1 MGRPSFSIYDASAG
15 SGKTYA
21 LVKEYLKIIL
31 TAHKNDAYRNILAIT
46 FTNKAVHEMKSR
58 IVGSLSEF
66 AKDEPSKKAFDLMQD
81 LATDTGLSIIAIKS
95 KSQQIIKHIIHNY
108 AAFDISTIDKFTH
121 KVIRAFAHD
130 LKLPMTFEVTL
141 DTENLLIEAVDA
153 IIAQAGEDE
162 TLTKLLIDFTMEK
175 TDDDKSWDI
184 SREILDTGRLVLN
197 ENHRNEITHFHDKSI
212 ADFVEIKKK
221 LIESCKVLEKDNAEF
236 AQAALTLIENNG
248 IDLKSFSRGTFPNHL
263 ISIRDGKFNPKNKT
277 FHEFD
282 DIAINKTA
290 KDRALIENLIPELI
304 QILATIYKNFEKRDF
319 YKAFLKNITPL
330 SLLNTVSNELAKIQE
345 EQNVLSITE
354 FNSLIHRE
362 IQNQPA
368 PFIYERLGERYRHF
382 FIDEF
387 QDTSEMQWQNLIPLI
402 DNALAG
408 QDDYG
413 EKGTL
418 MIVGD
423 PKQSIYRWR
432 GGKAE
437 QFIELS
443 KDNNP
448 FNNPDKKLEHLDKN
462 YRSYSQVI
470 EFNNE
475 FFKLLSS
482 EFEQPDYKDLYENH
496 SHQKSNDKTGGYVNI
511 SFIPKVESTEE
522 DEDALDKSELFV
534 LATLSTIQKV
544 LQEGFEYKDIV
555 ILTRKR
561 SQGIAIAN
569 YLTEQNIPLLSSET
583 LMIQNATEVR
593 LIIHL
598 LKYLKNNA
606 DLEAKAHFLHYIAE
620 NIQDQLS
627 VHDFI
632 AKGMEQK
639 LEADF
644 EKWLMSYDISLSF
657 QNIRKKSLYEAVEV
671 IVSKFILPPAPSK
684 RGGDSV
690 DMLTVESLGRKDAV
704 LESNKKGYKTGGNY
718 SHLLLEKAIGHRKQ
732 PTVAEKILWDELKT
746 QSLGSKFRQQH
757 LIDNYIVDFVSL
769 SKKLIVEVDG
779 GYHFTPEQ
787 IALDEER
794 TKVLTELGYKV
805 IRFRNEEVVGSI
817 SQVLNAIKGALK
829 NQEQMLELNNDKLF
843 NSANESKDNVASK
856 SPSLSGRAGVGN
868 AYVQYFLDIVLER
881 DVRNQAGIS
890 DFLNFWDKNAEKF
903 SIPSPEGNNAVRIMT
918 IHKSKGL
925 EFPVVIMPFAEEDY
939 NRKPKDKLWLDGE
952 EMGFG
957 LPKVLVDN
965 SSAVEGFGV
974 EAKSVYDQKKQE
986 ELLDN
991 VNVLYVALT
1000 RAEEQLYVISNMNLS
1015 SKGEVPKNNMCTFF
1029 INYLTSKG
1037 VFDENILEYEFGG
1050 ATKLS
1055 NKAKHIDTSKAIRVV
1070 AEVLNP
1076 KNIKIAQREALMWG
1090 THQQESIEY
1099 GNVVHEILSFVKTKN
1114 DIDLAVTK
1122 SIESGLITFNQK
1134 ELVHKTIQ
1142 DIVNHEEL
1150 EFFFS
1155 EEHEVLNEQ
1164 TIIQKEGK
1172 TIKPDR
1178 MVVTKNKEVYLLD
1191 YKTGVHN
1198 AKYQKQLE
1206 NYQSAI
1212 ELMGYKVVKK
1222 ALIYIGKEIDVVN
1235 L

>member
-1 MGRPSFSIYDASAG
+1 MQRPSFSIYDASAG

-31 TAHKNDAYRNILAIT
+31 VAKKNDAYRNILAIT

-66 AKDEPSKKAFDLMQD
+66 AKDEPSSKAVDLMQD
-81 LATDTGLSIIAIKS
+81 LAVDTALSVIQIKT

-130 LKLPMTFEVTL
+130 LGLPMTFEVTL
-141 DTENLLIEAVDA
+141 DTENLLVEAVDA

-197 ENHRNEITHFHDKSI
+197 ENNRNEITHFHDKSI
-212 ADFVEIKKK
+212 ADFVAIKAK
-221 LIESCKVLEKDNAEF
+221 LNEACKVLEKESVAFAEE
-236 AQAALTLIENNG
+236 ALLLIEKNG
-248 IDLKSFSRGTFPNHL
+248 IDSKSFSGAYFPKHL
-263 ISIRDGKFNPKNKT
+263 ISIQEGKFNPKNKT
-277 FHEFD
+277 YHEYD
-282 DIAINKTA
+282 DIKINKTA
-290 KDRALIENLIPELI
+290 KDRAIIENIIPELL
-304 QILATIYKNFEKRDF
+304 QLVATIYKTFEKRDF

-330 SLLNTVSNELAKIQE
+330 SLLNTVSNELAKIQS
-345 EQNVLSITE
+345 EQNVLSISE
-354 FNSLIHRE
+354 FNAIIHRE

-402 DNALAG
+402 DNATSSEI
-408 QDDYG
+408 DG

-437 QFIELS
+437 QFIDLS
-443 KDNNP
+443 KDQNP
-448 FNNPDKKLEHLDKN
+448 FNNPEKVLKHLDKN

-470 EFNNE
+470 EFNND
-475 FFKLLSS
+475 FFKMLSN
-482 EFEQPDYKDLYENH
+482 EFEHLDYKDLYANH
-496 SHQKSNDKTGGYVNI
+496 SHQKLNDKKGGYVNI
-511 SFIPKVESTEE
+511 SFIPKVEKTDVNPESLGEE
-522 DEDALDKSELFV
+522 EALDKTELYV
-534 LATLSTIQKV
+534 LATLNTIQKV
-544 LQEGFEYKDIV
+544 IREGFEYKDIV

-561 SQGIAIAN
+561 SQGIAIAT
-569 YLTEQNIPLLSSET
+569 YLTEQQIPLLSSET

-598 LKYLKNNA
+598 LKYLKNSS
-606 DLEAKAHFLHYIAE
+606 DLESKANFLQYLAQ
-620 NIQDQLS
+620 NSQDKLP

-632 AKGMEQK
+632 AKGMSLFQET
-639 LEADF
+639 DF
-644 EKWLMSYDISLSF
+644 ENWLMSFDVSLSF
-657 QNIRKKSLYEAVEV
+657 QNIRKKSLYEAVET
-671 IVSKFILPPAPSK
+671 IVAKFLSPALS
-684 RGGDSV
+684 RGKGDEAVNGV
-690 DMLTVESLGRKDAV
+690 DKLG
-704 LESNKKGYKTGGNY
+704 YMTGGNY
-718 SHLLLEKAIGHRKQ
+718 SHLLIEKAKEKTKE
-732 PTVAEKILWDELKT
+732 PTSAEKILWMELKSK
-746 QSLGSKFRQQH
+746 SLEEYKFRQQH
-757 LIDNYIVDFVSL
+757 LIDDFIVDFVCL

-779 GYHFTPEQ
+779 DYHFSDEQ
-787 IALDEER
+787 IDLDENR
-794 TKVLTELGYKV
+794 TRTLKILGYKV
-805 IRFRNEEVVGSI
+805 IRFTNEQVIKSI
-817 SQVLNAIKGALK
+817 SEVLKEIKKELVS
-829 NQEQMLELNNDKLF
+829 QEVFQD
-843 NSANESKDNVASK
+843 SI
-856 SPSLSGRAGVGN
+856 SPVMAPFPSGRAGVGN

-881 DVRNQAGIS
+881 DIRNQAGIS

-903 SIPSPEGNNAVRIMT
+903 SIPSPEGTNAVRIMT

-925 EFPVVIMPFAEEDY
+925 EFPVVIFPFAEEDY
-939 NRKPKDKLWLDGE
+939 NRKPKDKLWLNAE
-952 EMGFG
+952 EQDFG
-957 LPKVLVDN
+957 LPKVLIDN
-965 SSAVEGFGV
+965 SSAVEGFGE
-974 EAKSVYDQKKQE
+974 EAAGVYNQKKQE

-991 VNVLYVALT
+991 INVLYVALT

-1015 SKGEVPKNNMCTFF
+1015 RKGEVPTNNMCTFF
-1029 INYLTSKG
+1029 INYLESKN
-1037 VFDENILEYEFGG
+1037 VFKADQIEYEFGKE
-1050 ATKLS
+1050 TKLS
-1055 NKAKHIDTSKAIRVV
+1055 TNKKHVDTSKRIPLV
-1070 AEVLNP
+1070 AEILNP

-1090 THQQESIEY
+1090 THQQEAIEY
-1099 GNVVHEILSFVKTKN
+1099 GNIIHEILSFVKTKN
-1114 DIDLAVTK
+1114 DVDLAITK
-1122 SIESGLITFNQK
+1122 SIEDGLITFAQK
-1134 ELVHKTIQ
+1134 EIVFNTIQ
-1142 DIVNHEEL
+1142 EIVNHREL
-1150 EFFFS
+1150 EICFA
-1155 EEHEVLNEQ
+1155 EGNEVWNEQ
-1164 TIIQKEGK
+1164 TIIQKQGK

-1178 MVVTKNKEVYLLD
+1178 MVLTKNNEVFLLD
-1191 YKTGVHN
+1191 YKTGTHN
-1198 AKYQKQLE
+1198 SKYQLQLE

>member
-1 MGRPSFSIYDASAG
+1 MEHKVNSVSTPSSSGRLERPSFAIYDASAG

-31 TAHKNDAYRNILAIT
+31 VAPKNDAYRNILAIT

-66 AKDEPSKKAFDLMQD
+66 AKDTPSQKAADLMHD
-81 LATDTGLSIIAIKS
+81 LAKDTALSIIQIKT

-197 ENHRNEITHFHDKSI
+197 ENHRSEITHFHDKSI

-236 AQAALTLIENNG
+236 AHAALTLIENNG

-263 ISIRDGKFNPKNKT
+263 ISIRDGKYNPKNKT
-277 FHEFD
+277 FHEVD

-290 KDRALIENLIPELI
+290 KDRALIENIIPELI
-304 QILATIYKNFEKRDF
+304 QILGTIYKNFEKRDF
-319 YKAFLKNITPL
+319 YKAFLRNITPL

-345 EQNVLSITE
+345 EQNVLSISE
-354 FNSLIHRE
+354 FNAIIHRE

-448 FNNPDKKLEHLDKN
+448 FSNPEKKLEHLDKN

-496 SHQKSNDKTGGYVNI
+496 SHQKTNDKTGGYVNI
-511 SFIPKVESTEE
+511 SFIPKVETTEE
-522 DEDALDKSELFV
+522 DEEALDKTELFV
-534 LATLSTIQKV
+534 LATMNTIQKV

-620 NIQDQLS
+620 NIQDQLP

-671 IVSKFILPPAPSK
+671 VITKFLSPNLAK
-684 RGGDSV
+684 GG
-690 DMLTVESLGRKDAV
+690 G
-704 LESNKKGYKTGGNY
+704 
-718 SHLLLEKAIGHRKQ
+718 
-732 PTVAEKILWDELKT
+732 
-746 QSLGSKFRQQH
+746 
-757 LIDNYIVDFVSL
+757 
-769 SKKLIVEVDG
+769 
-779 GYHFTPEQ
+779 
-787 IALDEER
+787 
-794 TKVLTELGYKV
+794 
-805 IRFRNEEVVGSI
+805 
-817 SQVLNAIKGALK
+817 
-829 NQEQMLELNNDKLF
+829 
-843 NSANESKDNVASK
+843 
-856 SPSLSGRAGVGN
+856 

-881 DVRNQAGIS
+881 DVRNQAGIA

-939 NRKPKDKLWLDGE
+939 SRKPKDKLWLDGE
-952 EMGFG
+952 EMDFG

-965 SSAVEGFGV
+965 SSAVEGFGF
-974 EAKSVYDQKKQE
+974 EAKAVYDQKKQE

-1029 INYLTSKG
+1029 INYLVSKG
-1037 VFDENILEYEFGG
+1037 VFDENKLDYDFGSN
-1050 ATKLS
+1050 AKLS
-1055 NKAKHIDTSKAIRVV
+1055 SKAKHIDTSKAIRVV
-1070 AEVLNP
+1070 DEILNP

-1099 GNVVHEILSFVKTKN
+1099 GNVVHEILSFVKTKK
-1114 DIDLAVTK
+1114 DVDLAVTK
-1122 SIESGLITFNQK
+1122 SIEDGLITFAQK
-1134 ELVHKTIQ
+1134 ELVQKTIQ
-1142 DIVNHEEL
+1142 DIVNHEAL
-1150 EFFFS
+1150 ESFFS
-1155 EEHEVLNEQ
+1155 EKHTVLNEQ

-1178 MVVTKNKEVYLLD
+1178 MVVTKDKEVFLLD

-1198 AKYQKQLE
+1198 AKYQKQIE
-1206 NYQSAI
+1206 DYHSAI

-1222 ALIYIGKEIDVVN
+1222 ALIYIGKEIDVVD

>member
-1 MGRPSFSIYDASAG
+1 LEHKVNPVSTPSPSGRLGRPSFAIYDASAG

-31 TAHKNDAYRNILAIT
+31 VAPKNDAYRNILAIT

-66 AKDEPSKKAFDLMQD
+66 AKDEPTQKAQDLMED
-81 LATDTGLSIIAIKS
+81 LAMDTALSIIQIKT

-197 ENHRNEITHFHDKSI
+197 ENHRNEITHFHDKTI

-236 AQAALTLIENNG
+236 AQAALTLIGNNG

-263 ISIRDGKFNPKNKT
+263 ISIRDGKYNPKNKT
-277 FHEFD
+277 FHVFD

-290 KDRALIENLIPELI
+290 KDRPLIENIIPELI
-304 QILATIYKNFEKRDF
+304 QILGTVYKNFEKRDF
-319 YKAFLKNITPL
+319 YKAFLRNITPL

-345 EQNVLSITE
+345 EQNVLSIAE
-354 FNSLIHRE
+354 FNAIIHRE

-448 FNNPDKKLEHLDKN
+448 FANPDKKLEHLDKN

-470 EFNNE
+470 DFNNE

-496 SHQKSNDKTGGYVNI
+496 SHQKTNDKTGGYVNI
-511 SFIPKVESTEE
+511 SFIPKVETTEE
-522 DEDALDKSELFV
+522 DEGLDKTELFV
-534 LATLSTIQKV
+534 LATLNTIQKV

-593 LIIHL
+593 LIIYL

-606 DLEAKAHFLHYIAE
+606 DLEAKAHFLHYVAE
-620 NIQDQLS
+620 NIQDQLP

-639 LEADF
+639 LEVDF

-671 IVSKFILPPAPSK
+671 VITKFLSPNLAK
-684 RGGDSV
+684 GG
-690 DMLTVESLGRKDAV
+690 G
-704 LESNKKGYKTGGNY
+704 
-718 SHLLLEKAIGHRKQ
+718 
-732 PTVAEKILWDELKT
+732 
-746 QSLGSKFRQQH
+746 
-757 LIDNYIVDFVSL
+757 
-769 SKKLIVEVDG
+769 
-779 GYHFTPEQ
+779 
-787 IALDEER
+787 
-794 TKVLTELGYKV
+794 
-805 IRFRNEEVVGSI
+805 
-817 SQVLNAIKGALK
+817 
-829 NQEQMLELNNDKLF
+829 
-843 NSANESKDNVASK
+843 
-856 SPSLSGRAGVGN
+856 

-939 NRKPKDKLWLDGE
+939 SRKPKDKLWLDGE
-952 EMGFG
+952 EMNFG

-1029 INYLTSKG
+1029 INYLMSKG
-1037 VFDENILEYEFGG
+1037 VFDENKLDYEFGS

-1099 GNVVHEILSFVKTKN
+1099 GNVVHEILSFVKTKK

-1134 ELVHKTIQ
+1134 KVVRQTIQ
-1142 DIVNHEEL
+1142 DIVNHTAL
-1150 EFFFS
+1150 DSFFS
-1155 EEHEVLNEQ
+1155 EQHLVLNEQ

-1178 MVVTKNKEVYLLD
+1178 MVVTKDKEVFLLD
-1191 YKTGVHN
+1191 YKTGAHD
-1198 AKYQKQLE
+1198 AKYQKQLA

>member
-1 MGRPSFSIYDASAG
+1 MQRPSFSIYDASAG

-31 TAHKNDAYRNILAIT
+31 TANKNDAYRNILAIT

-66 AKDEPSKKAFDLMQD
+66 TKDEPSQKAAHLMQD
-81 LATDTGLSIIAIKS
+81 LALDTALSIGQIKV

-130 LKLPMTFEVTL
+130 LNLPMTFEVTL

-197 ENHRNEITHFHDKSI
+197 ENHRSEIIHFQDKTI

-221 LIESCKVLEKDNAEF
+221 LKESCKVLEKNNAEF
-236 AQAALTLIENNG
+236 AQAALTLIENSG

-263 ISIRDGKFNPKNKT
+263 ISIRDGKYNSKNKT
-277 FHEFD
+277 FHEFE
-282 DIAINKTA
+282 DITINKTA
-290 KDRALIENLIPELI
+290 KDRALIENLIPELL
-304 QILATIYKNFEKRDF
+304 QILAAIYKNFEKRDF
-319 YKAFLKNITPL
+319 YIAFLKNITPL

-402 DNALAG
+402 DNALSG
-408 QDDYG
+408 QDEHG

-443 KDNNP
+443 KDSNP
-448 FNNPDKKLEHLDKN
+448 FNNPDKRLEHLDKN
-462 YRSYSQVI
+462 YRSYSEVI
-470 EFNNE
+470 NFNNA
-475 FFKLLSS
+475 FFKMLSG
-482 EFEQPDYKDLYENH
+482 EFEHPDYKDLYENH
-496 SHQKSNDKTGGYVNI
+496 SHQKTNDKTGGYVNI
-511 SFIPKVESTEE
+511 SFIPAIEE
-522 DEDALDKSELFV
+522 TNDDEEPLDKSELYV
-534 LATLSTIQKV
+534 AATLKTIQNV
-544 LQEGFEYKDIV
+544 LREGFEFKDIV

-561 SQGIAIAN
+561 DQGIAIAN

-606 DLEAKAHFLHYIAE
+606 DLESKAYYLHYIAE
-620 NIQDQLS
+620 NIQDKYS

-632 AKGMEQK
+632 AHGMDQK
-639 LEADF
+639 QETDF
-644 EKWLMSYDISLSF
+644 EQWLMSFDISLSF
-657 QNIRKKSLYEAVEV
+657 QNIRKKSLYEAVEI
-671 IVSKFILPPAPSK
+671 IVSKFLSPNLAQ
-684 RGGDSV
+684 GG
-690 DMLTVESLGRKDAV
+690 G
-704 LESNKKGYKTGGNY
+704 
-718 SHLLLEKAIGHRKQ
+718 
-732 PTVAEKILWDELKT
+732 
-746 QSLGSKFRQQH
+746 
-757 LIDNYIVDFVSL
+757 
-769 SKKLIVEVDG
+769 
-779 GYHFTPEQ
+779 
-787 IALDEER
+787 
-794 TKVLTELGYKV
+794 
-805 IRFRNEEVVGSI
+805 
-817 SQVLNAIKGALK
+817 
-829 NQEQMLELNNDKLF
+829 
-843 NSANESKDNVASK
+843 
-856 SPSLSGRAGVGN
+856 

-881 DVRNQAGIS
+881 DVRNQAGIA
-890 DFLNFWDKNAEKF
+890 DFLNFWDKNSSKF

-939 NRKPKDKLWLDGE
+939 SKKPKDKLWLAGE
-952 EMGFG
+952 GMEFG
-957 LPKVLVDN
+957 LPKVLIDN
-965 SSAVEGFGV
+965 SSAVEGFGE
-974 EAKSVYDQKKQE
+974 EAKAVFDLKKQE

-991 VNVLYVALT
+991 INVLYVSLT
-1000 RAEEQLYVISNMNLS
+1000 RAEEQLYVISNMNLT
-1015 SKGEVPKNNMCTFF
+1015 SKGEVKTNDMSTFF
-1029 INYLTSKG
+1029 IKYLESKG
-1037 VFDENILEYEFGG
+1037 GFDREQFEYEFGSDI
-1050 ATKLS
+1050 KLS
-1055 NKAKHIDTSKAIRVV
+1055 TASKHIDTSKKIEQV
-1070 AEVLNP
+1070 AKTLNP

-1090 THQQESIEY
+1090 TYQQESIEY
-1099 GNVVHEILSFVKTKN
+1099 GNVVHEILSFVKTKE
-1114 DIDLAVTK
+1114 DVTQAVEK
-1122 SIESGLITFNQK
+1122 AIETGLINFGQK
-1134 ELVHKTIQ
+1134 DLVHQTIL
-1142 DIVNHEEL
+1142 DIVNHKEL
-1150 EFFFS
+1150 ELCFTS
-1155 EEHEVLNEQ
+1155 GNIVLNEQ
-1164 TIIQKEGK
+1164 TIIQKEGN

-1178 MVVTKNKEVYLLD
+1178 MVLNQANEVYLLD
-1191 YKTGVHN
+1191 YKTGAHN

-1206 NYQSAI
+1206 NYQQAI

-1222 ALIYIGKEIDVVN
+1222 ALIYIGKEIEVVN

>member
-1 MGRPSFSIYDASAG
+1 LENKAKPVSISSPVGRLARPSFAIYDASAG

-31 TAHKNDAYRNILAIT
+31 GAKKNDAYRNILAIT

-66 AKDEPSKKAFDLMQD
+66 AKDEPTQKAQDLMQD
-81 LATDTGLSIIAIKS
+81 LAKDIALSIIQIKT

-130 LKLPMTFEVTL
+130 LNLPMTFEVTL
-141 DTENLLIEAVDA
+141 DTENLLVEAVDA
-153 IIAQAGEDE
+153 IIAQAGQDE
-162 TLTKLLIDFTMEK
+162 TLTKLLIEFTMEK

-197 ENHRNEITHFHDKSI
+197 ENHRNEISHFHDKSI

-221 LIESCKVLEKDNAEF
+221 LIESCKSLDKENASF
-236 AQAALTLIENNG
+236 AAGLLTLIENNG
-248 IDLKSFSRGTFPNHL
+248 IDQKSFSRGTFPNHL
-263 ISIRDGKFNPKNKT
+263 ISIRDGKYNPKNKT

-282 DIAINKTA
+282 DIAINKNA
-290 KDRALIENLIPELI
+290 KDRALIENIIPELI
-304 QILATIYKNFEKRDF
+304 QILAAIYKNFEKRDF
-319 YKAFLKNITPL
+319 YKAFLRNITPL
-330 SLLNTVSNELAKIQE
+330 SLLNTVSNELSKIQE
-345 EQNVLSITE
+345 EQNVLSISE
-354 FNSLIHRE
+354 FNAIIHRE

-402 DNALAG
+402 DNALSG

-448 FNNPDKKLEHLDKN
+448 FANPEKKVEHLDKN

-470 EFNNE
+470 DFNNE
-475 FFKLLSS
+475 FFKLVSA
-482 EFEQPDYKDLYENH
+482 EFEQSDYKDLYENH
-496 SHQKSNDKTGGYVNI
+496 SHQKINDKTGGYVNI
-511 SFIPKVESTEE
+511 SFIPKIETTEE
-522 DEDALDKSELFV
+522 DEDGLDKIELFV
-534 LATLSTIQKV
+534 LATLNTIQKV
-544 LQEGFEYKDIV
+544 LQQGFEYKDIV

-561 SQGIAIAN
+561 SQGIAIAH
-569 YLTEQNIPLLSSET
+569 YLTEQHIPLLSSET

-593 LIIHL
+593 VIIHL

-606 DLEAKAHFLHYIAE
+606 DLEAKAYFLHYVAE
-620 NIQDQLS
+620 NIQDQLP

-632 AKGMEQK
+632 ANGMEQK
-639 LEADF
+639 VEVDF
-644 EKWLMSYDISLSF
+644 EKWLKNYDILLSF
-657 QNIRKKSLYEAVEV
+657 KNIRKKSLYEAVEV
-671 IVSKFILPPAPSK
+671 IISKFLSTNLAK
-684 RGGDSV
+684 GG
-690 DMLTVESLGRKDAV
+690 G
-704 LESNKKGYKTGGNY
+704 
-718 SHLLLEKAIGHRKQ
+718 
-732 PTVAEKILWDELKT
+732 
-746 QSLGSKFRQQH
+746 
-757 LIDNYIVDFVSL
+757 
-769 SKKLIVEVDG
+769 
-779 GYHFTPEQ
+779 
-787 IALDEER
+787 
-794 TKVLTELGYKV
+794 
-805 IRFRNEEVVGSI
+805 
-817 SQVLNAIKGALK
+817 
-829 NQEQMLELNNDKLF
+829 
-843 NSANESKDNVASK
+843 
-856 SPSLSGRAGVGN
+856 

-881 DVRNQAGIS
+881 DVRNQAGIA
-890 DFLNFWDKNAEKF
+890 DFLSFWDKNAAKF

-939 NRKPKDKLWLDGE
+939 SRKPKDKLWLDGE
-952 EMGFG
+952 AVVFG
-957 LPKVLVDN
+957 LPKVLIDN

-974 EAKSVYDQKKQE
+974 EAKAIYDQKKQE

-1000 RAEEQLYVISNMNLS
+1000 RAEEQLYVLSNMNLS
-1015 SKGEVPKNNMCTFF
+1015 RKGEVPTNNMCTFF
-1029 INYLTSKG
+1029 INYLISKG
-1037 VFDENILEYEFGG
+1037 SFDENKLEYGFGN
-1050 ATKLS
+1050 AAKLS
-1055 NKAKHIDTSKAIRVV
+1055 NKVMHVDTSKAIPVV
-1070 AEVLNP
+1070 AEILNP

-1090 THQQESIEY
+1090 THQQESIAY

-1114 DIDLAVTK
+1114 DIYLAIDK
-1122 SIESGLITFNQK
+1122 SIESGLITVNQK
-1134 ELVHKTIQ
+1134 EGVFKTIEA
-1142 DIVNHEEL
+1142 IVNNEEL
-1150 EFFFS
+1150 ESFFS
-1155 EEHEVLNEQ
+1155 EQHEVLNEQ
-1164 TIIQKEGK
+1164 TIIQKSGK

-1178 MVVTKNKEVYLLD
+1178 MVVTKDKEVFLLD
-1191 YKTGVHN
+1191 YKTGAHY
-1198 AKYQKQLE
+1198 AKYQEQLDS
-1206 NYQSAI
+1206 YQLAI
-1212 ELMGYKVVKK
+1212 EVMGYKVVKK
-1222 ALIYIGKEIDVVN
+1222 ALIYIGKGIDVVN